1 MIVTMMLLL
10 AVNIDYVAAKEGK
23 DSSEPTRIEIEKK
36 DFTNSEVERSIDNS
50 IIEAVLYA
58 TDKQVEVTLYNIGE
72 ADVYVVNS
80 RNQVI
85 SNANAHTD
93 SPTIVNLNVLSGQV
107 VCYIIVM
114 SEKWYA
120 EGKFTL

>member
-1 MIVTMMLLL
+1 MKKMIVTMMLLL
-10 AVNIDYVAAKEGK
+10 AVNIDHVAAKEGK

-85 SNANAHTD
+85 SNANL
-93 SPTIVNLNVLSGQV
+93 IRILQL
-107 VCYIIVM
+107 
-114 SEKWYA
+114 
-120 EGKFTL
+120 L